1 MFDTFCFQ
9 IQHHPGMIAMQ
20 TGSRKDNMKT
30 LFPFPVITD
39 SVLRQVSHNGMA
51 KEIPV
56 DILPMDVRL
65 EPGQSMTTSICLRAP
80 EALGTHSVAIYFYYE
95 VPTSSSTSRFHHYR
109 MLKLNFVIKVA
120 ALVNVNAIRNRP
132 CLHDNNLCQT
142 IVVAVSN
149 ASTAV
154 HTQHQVRH
162 FTSESLPQFYLISII
177 YSRV

>member
-1 MFDTFCFQ
+1 MGHD
-9 IQHHPGMIAMQ
+9 GKSVEAM
-20 TGSRKDNMKT
+20 SRC
-30 LFPFPVITD
+30 
-39 SVLRQVSHNGMA
+39 R
-51 KEIPV
+51 V
-56 DILPMDVRL
+56 DDVRL

-162 FTSESLPQFYLISII
+162 FTSELLPQFYLISII